1 MGKYFDKWGLGLR
14 TYWWE
19 QEHYLRLLW
28 IGTDSIFSYVNAYQR
43 ASTAEEDLNEVDKI
57 PHCGCQSAALPSH
70 CSAISMRPWTEAVVA
85 RMEAM
90 YGFNSMEFP
99 LLKLAWLELL
109 VSTDQHWV
117 PNTTPF
123 PGGMSQPPS
132 CRLTTLDL
140 FYHGG
145 AEIPSH
151 ENRYISWVHICLPC
165 PYMLLDSTTIFAFRE
180 CLIHCLGILH
190 SIASDQETSF
200 HSKEVQAHPMELT
213 VLTT

>member
-1 MGKYFDKWGLGLR
+1 MLIDVEWWSANPDWGNSKDNLVSSTNKLQGNRRRQKKELKR
-14 TYWWE
+14 LKVIST
-19 QEHYLRLLW
+19 HYH
-28 IGTDSIFSYVNAYQR
+28 V
-43 ASTAEEDLNEVDKI
+43 
-57 PHCGCQSAALPSH
+57 
-70 CSAISMRPWTEAVVA
+70 WTFLDVVA

-99 LLKLAWLELL
+99 LPKLAWLELL

-151 ENRYISWVHICLPC
+151 ENRYISWVQICLPC

-190 SIASDQETSF
+190 SIGSDQETWF